1 MMERTLWKVESVMK
15 RCFSKSHRQVT
26 SCSRKSLDSRRMS
39 FPSTWMELL
48 QDPKIRAFV
57 SRPNA
62 SETNEFPKS
71 VFLSLLSQD
80 AARTQTVHTVE
91 SCAAVTG
98 RLQ

>member
-1 MMERTLWKVESVMK
+1 MERTSWKVESVMK

-98 RLQ
+98 WLQ